1 VIVNSRSGDAKERWL
16 EIGTSWFQHPED
28 WSAIPVAS
36 GPESWQ
42 RIDVEVDLN
51 RREGEPDKPNRRV
64 DIVKPTQAIDVV
76 ATKTIKISN
85 VVLEDSSISFSV
97 DEIGQ
102 PVLVRMSY
110 FPNWKISG
118 AEGPYRV
125 APNLMVV
132 VPTQN
137 EVRLNYGYTK
147 FELFAYL
154 LTAAGIAI
162 VIMRWRRKTNLGAE
176 TIEASIN

>member
-1 VIVNSRSGDAKERWL
+1 
-16 EIGTSWFQHPED
+16 
-28 WSAIPVAS
+28 
-36 GPESWQ
+36 
-42 RIDVEVDLN
+42 
-51 RREGEPDKPNRRV
+51 
-64 DIVKPTQAIDVV
+64 
-76 ATKTIKISN
+76 
-85 VVLEDSSISFSV
+85 
-97 DEIGQ
+97 
-102 PVLVRMSY
+102 MSY

-118 AEGPYRV
+118 AKGPYRV